1 MYKRLF
7 KINKTTSSSFFIFGP
22 RGTGKT
28 TWLKENFSKSIYL
41 DLLDSKLYRNL
52 LAFPEKLV
60 NYIPEAYKSHIIIDE
75 VQKVP
80 ALLNEVHHLIEDK
93 KYKFILT
100 GSSAR
105 NLRRRGVNLLAGRAL
120 TYYFHPLIKKEL
132 SSDFNLVKSLKYGQL
147 PTAYQSNQAKQFLD
161 SYINTYLKEEVQA
174 EGIARN
180 IGNFTRF
187 LEIAAFSQAEVL
199 NVSQVASDAQLDRK
213 TAENYFRILEDLL
226 IAFRLP
232 VFTRRAKRR
241 LVVHNKFYYFD
252 VGVFRSLR
260 ISGPL
265 DSEMEIEGPALET
278 LFLQEIR
285 AINDYFNYYYKLYY
299 WRSVSG
305 LEVDFVLYGQKGLIA
320 IEVKRKSNISN
331 KDLNGLKAFSK
342 DYPEAKLFLFC
353 SVKRPE
359 YRANI
364 TILPIETA
372 LDSLVD
378 ILDNKTNT

>member
-7 KINKTTSSSFFIFGP
+7 NINKSSDSSFFIFGP

-28 TWLKENFSKSIYL
+28 TWLKQNYRKNIYL

-52 LAFPEKLV
+52 LAFPENLV
-60 NYIPEAYKSHIIIDE
+60 NYIPDNYKSYVIIDE

-105 NLRRRGVNLLAGRAL
+105 NLRRKGVNLLAGRAL
-120 TYYFHPLIKKEL
+120 TYYFHPLIRNEL
-132 SSDFNLVKSLKYGQL
+132 LVDFNLSKSLKYGQL
-147 PTAYQSNQAKQFLD
+147 PLAYQSNQPIQFLN

-180 IGNFTRF
+180 IGNFSRF

-213 TAENYFRILEDLL
+213 TCENYFRVLEDLL

-232 VFTRRAKRR
+232 VFNRRAKRK
-241 LVVHNKFYYFD
+241 LVTHNKFYYFD
-252 VGVFRSLR
+252 VGVFRALR

-265 DSEMEIEGPALET
+265 DSEAEIDGAALET

-285 AINDYFNYYYKLYY
+285 AINDYFNYGYKLYF
-299 WRSVSG
+299 WRSVNG
-305 LEVDFVLYGQKGLIA
+305 LEVDYILYGQHGLIA
-320 IEVKRKSNISN
+320 IEVKRKANISS

-342 DYPEAKLFLFC
+342 DYPEAKLFLFAHL
-353 SVKRPE
+353 KRTQ
-359 YRANI
+359 YYGNI
-364 TILPIETA
+364 TILPIEKA
-372 LDSLVD
+372 LSLLVD
-378 ILDNKTNT
+378 ILENK